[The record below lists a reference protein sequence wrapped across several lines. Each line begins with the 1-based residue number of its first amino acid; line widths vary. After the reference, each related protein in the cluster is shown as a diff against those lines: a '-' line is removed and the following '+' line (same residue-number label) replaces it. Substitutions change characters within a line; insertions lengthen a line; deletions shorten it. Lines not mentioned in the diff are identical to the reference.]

1 MRLQYRKLSSCSYKK
16 LRCRR
21 SITSEIG
28 LTSTD
33 HVSVGIILVPVETTA
48 GNRAPN
54 LLPITFVLSV
64 VLWLFTMTGG
74 GDIFIKEVLGGAYD
88 SQGEHFLRGD
98 VGVDSD
104 AIAHETMIVNGKVRM
119 YFGPFPAL
127 LRVPLNFIYPPG
139 HGKWSR
145 ISGFCAGII
154 ALFSFAGL
162 VQTALRSSPLSPR
175 TRNWIGNACVIGFA
189 LGSPLLLL
197 LGNLSIYDEAIIW
210 GFAWSFAA
218 LYFMWRSRITEG
230 AALTRSL
237 LAFSFCAGAALLSRA
252 TFGAPFVLIGPLLA
266 LRLFRQQ
273 PIRNMTALFLPLG
286 AALAFFLFLTYAKF
300 GDFSGMPM
308 KYNINP
314 VQRDFAVKHGL
325 FRIERVPYSFA
336 DYFVLRSPKLQREAP
351 FLKANRTD
359 YYPNEALYVMPFT
372 ETYSSLLWS
381 SSWILLGAVIG
392 LVMLLL
398 AGGIGGVERLT
409 AASFLVQVIPILAF
423 MGLCQRYVADL
434 FPFLV
439 FAFLIFLRQ
448 GKIAF
453 RLRYLL
459 YGLVLISVVINS
471 LSTVSWL
478 VEADMNVPAETRAK
492 WNRFLDR
499 TSRS

>member
-1 MRLQYRKLSSCSYKK
+1 
-16 LRCRR
+16 
-21 SITSEIG
+21 
-28 LTSTD
+28 
-33 HVSVGIILVPVETTA
+33 VETTD

-54 LLPITFVLSV
+54 LLPVTLVLTV

-74 GDIFIKEVLGGAYD
+74 ADIFVKEVLGGAYD

-104 AIAHETMIVNGKVRM
+104 AIAHETMNVNGKVRM

-127 LRVPLNFIYPPG
+127 LRIPLNFIYPAG

-145 ISGFCAGII
+145 ISGFCAGVI
-154 ALFSFAGL
+154 ALFAFAGL
-162 VQTALRSSPLSPR
+162 VQTALRLSPLSSR
-175 TRNWIGNACVIGFA
+175 ARNWIGNACVIGFA

-210 GFAWSFAA
+210 GFAWSLAA
-218 LYFMWRSRITEG
+218 LYFAWRSRITEG
-230 AALTRSL
+230 AALTCSL

-252 TFGAPFVLIGPLLA
+252 TFGVPFVLIAPLLA
-266 LRLFRQQ
+266 IRMSCQQ
-273 PIRNMTALFLPLG
+273 PIRNITALFLPLG
-286 AALAFFLFLTYAKF
+286 AALAFFLFLSYARF
-300 GDFSGMPM
+300 GAFSGMPM

-314 VQRDFAVKHGL
+314 VQRDFAMKHGL
-325 FRIERVPYSFA
+325 FRLERVPYSFA
-336 DYFVLRSPKLQREAP
+336 DYFVLRSPKLQRAAP
-351 FLKANRTD
+351 FLKGNRTD
-359 YYPNEALYVMPFT
+359 YYRNETLYVMPFT

-381 SSWILLGAVIG
+381 SSWILLGALIG
-392 LVMLLL
+392 VAMLVRPGD
-398 AGGIGGVERLT
+398 AEGVERAI
-409 AASFLVQVIPILAF
+409 AAIFLVQVIVILSF
-423 MGLCQRYVADL
+423 MGLCQRYIADL

-453 RLRYLL
+453 QLRYLL
-459 YGLVLISVVINS
+459 CGLVLISVVINS

-478 VEADMNVPAETRAK
+478 IEADMNVPAETRAK
-492 WNRFLDR
+492 WDQFLGR